1 MLTCSPVFP
10 QYQPPLSKA
19 QNPRKILDTRISGG
33 NTYSATQQLS
43 NSGVKEDYARIS
55 GRLFYFKPQRV
66 PRMRRQIEENIPFK
80 TLASS
85 ASLRLIKI
93 KPLSIQ
99 RSQRKVE
106 KKFNKSSL
114 FRSFAGSAYFAVTLR
129 TKPVKNVQ
137 NSKYSSINLVP
148 HNYTLQIVHY
158 PLFLAL
164 YRRSRQTV
172 WFDSG

>member
-1 MLTCSPVFP
+1 MRAV
-10 QYQPPLSKA
+10 
-19 QNPRKILDTRISGG
+19 
-33 NTYSATQQLS
+33 
-43 NSGVKEDYARIS
+43 
-55 GRLFYFKPQRV
+55 RLFYFKPQRV

-114 FRSFAGSAYFAVTLR
+114 FRTFAGSAYLAVTLR

-137 NSKYSSINLVP
+137 NSKYSGINLIS

-158 PLFLAL
+158 PLFSAL
-164 YRRSRQTV
+164 YRRSRQAV

>member
-1 MLTCSPVFP
+1 MFYDMLLLKMLKVSERTRMSVVLHSSEF
-10 QYQPPLSKA
+10 A
-19 QNPRKILDTRISGG
+19 VRKL
-33 NTYSATQQLS
+33 
-43 NSGVKEDYARIS
+43 VVE
-55 GRLFYFKPQRV
+55 QR
-66 PRMRRQIEENIPFK
+66 
-80 TLASS
+80 T
-85 ASLRLIKI
+85 
-93 KPLSIQ
+93 
-99 RSQRKVE
+99 
-106 KKFNKSSL
+106 SSL